1 MCSCDHFKRA
11 FWLVQ
16 ANQTDMVQ
24 RNDIPHILFISINFM
39 PQVITMELFQRIWNV
54 RTSFGM
60 NEDI

>member
-1 MCSCDHFKRA
+1 MCSYDHFKRA
-11 FWLVQ
+11 FWLVE
-16 ANQTDMVQ
+16 ANQTYMVQ
-24 RNDIPHILFISINFM
+24 RNDIPHILFIFINFM